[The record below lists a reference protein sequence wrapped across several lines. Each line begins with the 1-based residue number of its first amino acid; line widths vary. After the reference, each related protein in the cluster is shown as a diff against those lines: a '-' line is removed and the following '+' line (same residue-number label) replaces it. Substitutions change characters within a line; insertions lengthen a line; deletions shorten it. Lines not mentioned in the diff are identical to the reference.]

1 MEKKKTC
8 LALNIRRKRWGSKG
22 IGRGRGGC
30 VCLSLNKN
38 ISYLYLKIH
47 YFGFSIRVTY
57 GILPQKQ
64 WSKLLE
70 LSRKKTTISYIID
83 HIEVKKDRYHFVNRP
98 WLYFKGG

>member
-30 VCLSLNKN
+30 VCLSLKTN
-38 ISYLYLKIH
+38 ISYVNLKIH
-47 YFGFSIRVTY
+47 HFGFSIRVTY

-70 LSRKKTTISYIID
+70 LSRKKNPAISYIID
-83 HIEVKKDRYHFVNRP
+83 HIKVIRTGTI
-98 WLYFKGG
+98 L